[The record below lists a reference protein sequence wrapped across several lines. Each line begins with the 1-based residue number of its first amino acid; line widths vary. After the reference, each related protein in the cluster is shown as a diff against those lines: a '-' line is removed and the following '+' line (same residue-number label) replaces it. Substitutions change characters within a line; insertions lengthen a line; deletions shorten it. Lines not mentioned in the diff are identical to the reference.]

1 MCVCQKMY
9 NELLLDVQNGV
20 DTYWL
25 SKPLRVGIGQKYN
38 LNLDG
43 GSREFRWAVSLGYSQ
58 TSGVMKGSQR
68 DNFDGSVTL
77 SYTLKDVLFR
87 NQTRYSNNVAQDS
100 KYGSFSSYV
109 QMNPYWLP
117 L

>member
-1 MCVCQKMY
+1 MPDLTSYDLLNAREKLDFENKMGYYTSKNNAEHVRLQKMY

-58 TSGVMKGSQR
+58 TSGVM
-68 DNFDGSVTL
+68 
-77 SYTLKDVLFR
+77 
-87 NQTRYSNNVAQDS
+87 
-100 KYGSFSSYV
+100 
-109 QMNPYWLP
+109 
-117 L
+117 